1 MHPRRHLSVR
11 EAIEL
16 LVLVLCVPIVIVA
29 IWLATARPGIG
40 DVDVAKSKIKNGMTK
55 DQVRSVLGAPHQDGG
70 TWLYWNTRLGD
81 SILRV
86 HFGDDHCVISTDCWA
101 N

>member
-16 LVLVLCVPIVIVA
+16 LVVAICVPIVLVA
-29 IWLATARPGIG
+29 IWLATERPGIG
-40 DVDVAKSKIKNGMTK
+40 DVEVAQGKIKNGMTR
-55 DQVRSVLGAPHQDGG
+55 DEVRSVLGAPHQGGG
-70 TWLYWNTRLGD
+70 TWLYWGTRLRGRV
-81 SILRV
+81 LRV
-86 HFGDDHCVISTDCWA
+86 HFGDDDYVSSTDCWA